1 MRISRHLLTLSVGK
15 PSSFTRTFMKVQRL
29 SKYFLLRARST
40 SAKQSMKPLF
50 ELGPPTQSITCSIV
64 KRCPINL
71 MSAELRL
78 NHTNSVSPTRY
89 LSEYSFAHII
99 GNGNQI
105 LRFPRDDEEVANER
119 SSVFDRGH
127 FGHGHARRCTL
138 EHLSQWYCIRL
149 EKFQVFF
156 HDRRVNA
163 ENEKKNH
170 PLVKSQSTKKVMQ
183 YILPYSHVLSKR
195 SNCNWTAR
203 SSLWNAYALRVS
215 IRQRTNEE
223 RLRAIQSL

>member
-40 SAKQSMKPLF
+40 SAKQSMKPLL
-50 ELGPPTQSITCSIV
+50 ELGPLTQSITYVV
-64 KRCPINL
+64 KRYPRNL
-71 MSAELRL
+71 MSVDLI
-78 NHTNSVSPTRY
+78 SISSSY
-89 LSEYSFAHII
+89 LSKYSLAHII
-99 GNGNQI
+99 GNGNEI
-105 LRFPRDDEEVANER
+105 LRFSRDDEEVANER
-119 SSVFDRGH
+119 SSVFYRGH

-163 ENEKKNH
+163 ENEKKII
-170 PLVKSQSTKKVMQ
+170 LLSKVRVQKSNAINTAIFSS
-183 YILPYSHVLSKR
+183 SHVLSKR

-223 RLRAIQSL
+223 LFF